1 MIKIV
6 SIGII
11 GALLTLVLRPIRPE
25 LAMLCALA
33 TGALVVFSEIDPAAL
48 LLSKLAEIGAKFQ
61 MDAEIF
67 TTMLKITGVAYIAEF
82 GVQACKDAGENAIA
96 SKVELGGKVIMLGLC
111 VPVVINLLELLSSIL
126 P

>member
-1 MIKIV
+1 MIKII

-11 GALLTLVLRPIRPE
+11 GALLTLILRPLRPE

-33 TGALVVFSEIDPAAL
+33 TGALVVFAVIDQAVD
-48 LLSKLAEIGAKFQ
+48 LLSKLAAISARFQ
-61 MDAEIF
+61 TDASIF
-67 TTMLKITGVAYIAEF
+67 GTMLKITGVAYIAEF

-96 SKVELGGKVIMLGLC
+96 AKVELGGKVIMLSLC
-111 VPVVINLLELLSSIL
+111 VPVVVNLLELLASVL

>member
-33 TGALVVFSEIDPAAL
+33 TGALVVFSVIDQAAL

-67 TTMLKITGVAYIAEF
+67 TTMLK
-82 GVQACKDAGENAIA
+82 
-96 SKVELGGKVIMLGLC
+96 
-111 VPVVINLLELLSSIL
+111 LSLIHI
-126 P
+126 

>member
-33 TGALVVFSEIDPAAL
+33 TGALVVFSVID
-48 LLSKLAEIGAKFQ
+48 
-61 MDAEIF
+61 
-67 TTMLKITGVAYIAEF
+67 
-82 GVQACKDAGENAIA
+82 
-96 SKVELGGKVIMLGLC
+96 
-111 VPVVINLLELLSSIL
+111 
-126 P
+126 